1 MEKKPLKVLILPSY
15 SVFIGQKAQ
24 KQLEKLPKELYTR
37 ITTAI
42 DIIQDEGFSQNLDIK
57 KLKGLGN
64 RYRVRVG
71 NYRILFETSKN
82 HTIIVYAILPRETAY
97 GKT

>member
-1 MEKKPLKVLILPSY
+1 MANY
-15 SVFIGQKAQ
+15 SVFIEKKAQ
-24 KQLEKLPKELYTR
+24 KQLEKLPKDLR
-37 ITTAI
+37 IRISNAI
-42 DIIQDEGFSQNLDIK
+42 DIIQDEDFSQNLDIK

-82 HTIIVYAILPRETAY
+82 NTIIVYAILPRETAY

>member
-1 MEKKPLKVLILPSY
+1 LANY
-15 SVFIGQKAQ
+15 SVFIEKKAQ
-24 KQLEKLPKELYTR
+24 KQLEKLPKDLR
-37 ITTAI
+37 IRISNAI
-42 DIIQDEGFSQNLDIK
+42 DIIQDEDFSQNLDIK

-82 HTIIVYAILPRETAY
+82 NTIIVYAILPRETAY